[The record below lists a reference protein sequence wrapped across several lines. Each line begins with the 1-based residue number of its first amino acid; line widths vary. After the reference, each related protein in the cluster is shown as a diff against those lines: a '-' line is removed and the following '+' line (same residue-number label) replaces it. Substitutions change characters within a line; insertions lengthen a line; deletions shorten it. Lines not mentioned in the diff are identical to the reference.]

1 MAKYTLIIADDE
13 EIERKALR
21 LLVQKEF
28 PEIEIVAV
36 ADNGTELVAQVQRHQ
51 PDIAIVDVNMPG
63 INGIDAIDLLCARG
77 SRTHFIINTAYDEF
91 DYVQRA
97 LALKID
103 AYILKPEK
111 RDTTIGTI
119 RKLCAQIDE
128 ARANIQS
135 QRQIQELFT
144 RIQPVMESEIMYS
157 LFIGEPAAANFD
169 AYCEMHAAQFEAG
182 AVAALIPVA
191 EGRDGLRGQDKAALR
206 TALDAAFG
214 NSCTYLATVT
224 ETNICLL
231 IFTPGGSAAEQ
242 RRWLSD
248 VLRVAMD
255 KLNHSL
261 RLPLRAG
268 VGGIFGEFEKMAASY
283 QQSLL
288 ALTAP
293 RAAAWLFTSPGAG
306 RAPPGARARRRRRLW
321 PAWRARATCSASGPR
336 RRGCSP
342 CCGATGR
349 LRGSSG
355 RT

>member
-1 MAKYTLIIADDE
+1 MLF
-13 EIERKALR
+13 R
-21 LLVQKEF
+21 
-28 PEIEIVAV
+28 
-36 ADNGTELVAQVQRHQ
+36 
-51 PDIAIVDVNMPG
+51 
-63 INGIDAIDLLCARG
+63 
-77 SRTHFIINTAYDEF
+77 S
-91 DYVQRA
+91 QRA

-224 ETNICLL
+224 ETNLCLL

-242 RRWLSD
+242 RR
-248 VLRVAMD
+248 
-255 KLNHSL
+255 
-261 RLPLRAG
+261 
-268 VGGIFGEFEKMAASY
+268 
-283 QQSLL
+283 
-288 ALTAP
+288 
-293 RAAAWLFTSPGAG
+293 RAAPLAVG
-306 RAPPGARARRRRRLW
+306 RAAGGHGQAEPQPAAAPARRGGGHLRRV
-321 PAWRARATCSASGPR
+321 
-336 RRGCSP
+336 
-342 CCGATGR
+342 
-349 LRGSSG
+349 
-355 RT
+355 

>member
-1 MAKYTLIIADDE
+1 M
-13 EIERKALR
+13 
-21 LLVQKEF
+21 
-28 PEIEIVAV
+28 
-36 ADNGTELVAQVQRHQ
+36 
-51 PDIAIVDVNMPG
+51 
-63 INGIDAIDLLCARG
+63 
-77 SRTHFIINTAYDEF
+77 
-91 DYVQRA
+91 
-97 LALKID
+97 
-103 AYILKPEK
+103 
-111 RDTTIGTI
+111 
-119 RKLCAQIDE
+119 
-128 ARANIQS
+128 
-135 QRQIQELFT
+135 
-144 RIQPVMESEIMYS
+144 
-157 LFIGEPAAANFD
+157 
-169 AYCEMHAAQFEAG
+169 
-182 AVAALIPVA
+182 AALIPVA

-224 ETNICLL
+224 ETNLCLL

-288 ALTAP
+288 ALTGPTGGGVA
-293 RAAAWLFTSPGAG
+293 FTSPRGGQGA
-306 RAPPGARARRRRRLW
+306 AGARARRRRRLW